1 MWTGTNF
8 PMFILMLDNS
18 FASKHRASFPGITTT
33 RLTERGSDSVMIS
46 EPTIISKN
54 IGWIEVICGGMFSGK
69 TEELI
74 RRARR
79 AQFASQKVVIVK
91 PEIDKRYDDVHVVSH
106 NATALPGIVASTA
119 DQIVLMTGNAEVIC
133 IDEAQFFD
141 NRLVEVANT
150 LANSGKR
157 VIIAGL
163 DMDFEGKPFEPMPE
177 ILAISEYVT
186 KLHAICAESGMPAHY
201 SQRVVDSDQRI
212 LVGESEA
219 YEPRARHCFR
229 PPVDSPKRKETI
241 AFNSSAHN
249 PARDNPGSK
258 VAEWGKTDSATP
270 MQEKPESKKE

>member
-1 MWTGTNF
+1 
-8 PMFILMLDNS
+8 
-18 FASKHRASFPGITTT
+18 
-33 RLTERGSDSVMIS
+33 MIS
-46 EPTIISKN
+46 EPTILSKN
-54 IGWIEVICGGMFSGK
+54 IGWIEVVCGGMFSGK

-79 AQFASQKVVIVK
+79 AQFAGQRVVIVK
-91 PEIDKRYDDVHVVSH
+91 PEIDKRYDEINVVSH
-106 NATALPGIVASTA
+106 NATALPGIVAATA

-141 NRLVEVANT
+141 NRLVDVANT

-177 ILAISEYVT
+177 LLAIAEYVT
-186 KLHAICAESGMPAHY
+186 KLHAICAESGMPANY
-201 SQRVVDSDQRI
+201 SQRVVESEQRI

-229 PPVDSPKRKETI
+229 PPVDAPKRKKTI
-241 AFNSSAHN
+241 AFNQYAEVADPKKPAAASNTDEVQKNN
-249 PARDNPGSK
+249 PVEPEQHKPVKKDRR
-258 VAEWGKTDSATP
+258 V
-270 MQEKPESKKE
+270 EKNKPVKKDKPVDHS

>member
-1 MWTGTNF
+1 
-8 PMFILMLDNS
+8 
-18 FASKHRASFPGITTT
+18 
-33 RLTERGSDSVMIS
+33 MIS
-46 EPTIISKN
+46 EPTILSKN

-79 AQFASQKVVIVK
+79 AQFAGQRVVIVK
-91 PEIDKRYDDVHVVSH
+91 PEIDKRYDDVKVVSH

-119 DQIVLMTGNAEVIC
+119 DQIVLVTGNAKVVC

-141 NRLVEVANT
+141 NRLVDVANT

-177 ILAISEYVT
+177 ILAIAEYIT

-201 SQRVVDSDQRI
+201 SQRVVQSEQRI

-229 PPVDSPKRKETI
+229 PPVDTPKRKKTLELNQLEKNTE
-241 AFNSSAHN
+241 SSKDEG
-249 PARDNPGSK
+249 PSGRDRSGPDPGRHTKGTSSTS
-258 VAEWGKTDSATP
+258 GSL
-270 MQEKPESKKE
+270 SG